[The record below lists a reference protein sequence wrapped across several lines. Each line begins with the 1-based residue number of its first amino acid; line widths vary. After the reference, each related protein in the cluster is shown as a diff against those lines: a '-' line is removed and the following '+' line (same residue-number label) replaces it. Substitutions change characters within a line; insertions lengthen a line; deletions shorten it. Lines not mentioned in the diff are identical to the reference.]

1 MKTVFEQY
9 PERIKEPVR
18 QIMKIS
24 YKDRMRIL
32 YLSLLLSFKGML
44 PIKVVDCLNLL
55 NKGLLDD
62 LNIKVKK

>member
-44 PIKVVDCLNLL
+44 PGKVVDCLNLL